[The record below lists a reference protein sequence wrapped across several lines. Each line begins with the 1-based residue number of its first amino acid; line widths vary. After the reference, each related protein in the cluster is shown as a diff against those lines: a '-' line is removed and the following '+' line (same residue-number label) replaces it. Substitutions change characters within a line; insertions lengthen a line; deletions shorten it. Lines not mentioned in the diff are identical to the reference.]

1 MGSYLVGVLQSAT
14 SWATSLS
21 KPLSLWV
28 MVSLSGCVLPQG
40 GPMVQME
47 PVTATISDVKPD
59 VDIAG
64 VKGDELATDST
75 TSQDSGGDA
84 TSTVTNTTTYGLSG
98 KDIAQILAVLGGGG
112 GGSLYLPLWIYPRSE
127 ETPPQGR
134 SLCVRY

>member
-1 MGSYLVGVLQSAT
+1 
-14 SWATSLS
+14 
-21 KPLSLWV
+21 
-28 MVSLSGCVLPQG
+28 
-40 GPMVQME
+40 MVQME

-112 GGSLYLPLWIYPRSE
+112 GVLYTYLYGYNHARKRRLRKE
-127 ETPPQGR
+127 GR
-134 SLCVRY
+134 CV